1 MSPAVN
7 ITFLDTWSAI
17 DMRDRVVVRYISDQ
31 KSWSGIV
38 KILDAIYKYVIN
50 QSCWAV
56 APFTNMV

>member
-1 MSPAVN
+1 MFRAVN

-17 DMRDRVVVRYISDQ
+17 DMRNRVVVRYICDQ

-50 QSCWAV
+50 QSC
-56 APFTNMV
+56 